1 MVAVKHE
8 PTPRADMRP
17 DREALLDTPMAATA
31 LLTREGWLDRK
42 NGNVMHSSVGG
53 QPREEASPSGI
64 ADGLRQLPV
73 FHQVAY
79 LEVFVGN
86 QIVR

>member
-8 PTPRADMRP
+8 PASRADMRP
-17 DREALLDTPMAATA
+17 HREALLDTPMAATA
-31 LLTREGWLDRK
+31 LLAREGWLDRN
-42 NGNVMHSSVGG
+42 NGYVMHASVGG
-53 QPREEASPSGI
+53 QPREEASPGGI